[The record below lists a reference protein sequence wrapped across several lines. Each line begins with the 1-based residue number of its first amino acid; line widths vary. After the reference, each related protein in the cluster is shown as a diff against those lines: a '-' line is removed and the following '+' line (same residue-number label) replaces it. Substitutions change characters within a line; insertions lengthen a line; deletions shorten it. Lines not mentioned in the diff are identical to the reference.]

1 MAIQTTTQTLETLE
15 ISGTGNID
23 SSVIWLHGLGADG
36 HDFEPFVRELQLPHT
51 RFILPHAAY
60 RPVTINDGYV
70 MRAWYD
76 IFELGLGSKQDAQ
89 GIRQAQLQIE
99 ALIAREQVRGIAANR
114 IVLAGFSQGG
124 ALALHTALRYPQR
137 LAGVMVLSAYLA
149 LQSEL
154 VKEAHKANRQLPIF
168 MAHGSFDEIIGMD
181 VCKASLNTLNQQ
193 GYVVDWHEYAMGH
206 SVCGEELQDIHTFL
220 CAILSNLNKTL
231 TLA

>member
-60 RPVTINDGYV
+60 RPVTINGGYV

-76 IFELGLGSKQDAQ
+76 IFGLGLGSKQDEQ

-99 ALIAREQVRGIAANR
+99 ALIAQERARGIVSNR

-124 ALALHTALRYPQR
+124 AIALHTALRYSQR
-137 LAGVMVLSAYLA
+137 LAGMLALSTYLP

-154 VKEAHKANRQLPIF
+154 AGEAHEANRQLPIF
-168 MAHGSFDEIIGMD
+168 MSHGRFDEVIGLD
-181 VCKASLNTLNQQ
+181 VCKASLNILNRQ
-193 GYVVDWHEYAMGH
+193 GYVVDWHEYAIGH
-206 SVCGEELQDIHTFL
+206 TVCEEELRDIRAFL
-220 CAILSNLNKTL
+220 CSILN
-231 TLA
+231 